1 MAEVVFSPSDLR
13 SNLLPLSNVQIGGN
27 VDWLFEFLEQ
37 ANTSNLKTAHYPKEF
52 GTFKMKVSFGQGV
65 SARVPWISFYADG
78 MSTSNGY
85 YPVYLYFKDSKKL
98 ILSYGVSETN
108 DFGKSWREDIL
119 DGAPLV
125 KDVLDN
131 PPRYG
136 GSWIYKSYEVQFEG
150 ESPSL
155 TLDGKTLG
163 SSELDT
169 DLKGILD
176 RFSMNLDDAL
186 QQKDSPLAAGLFF
199 MEKQLEDFIID
210 NWATSELGQKYDL
223 IYEEGVL
230 VSQQYRTSIGPID
243 ILAKDKKDG
252 NYVVIELKR
261 NQTSDDTVGQISR
274 YMGWVSENLN
284 DRNVKGIIIAGK
296 YDEKLHYAQTL
307 IDRIEVQLYEVR
319 FTLRQHSRQL

>member
-1 MAEVVFSPSDLR
+1 ME
-13 SNLLPLSNVQIGGN
+13 
-27 VDWLFEFLEQ
+27 WLFHFLDQ
-37 ANTSNLKTAHYPKEF
+37 ANTSNLKTAHYPKEYDN
-52 GTFKMKVSFGQGV
+52 FKMKVSFGQGA
-65 SARVPWISFYADG
+65 SARVPWISFYAEG

-98 ILSYGVSETN
+98 ILSYGVSESN

-119 DGAPLV
+119 GGAQRIQ
-125 KDVLDN
+125 DVLEN

-136 GSWIYKSYEVQFEG
+136 ASWIFKAYEVHASDNTFT
-150 ESPSL
+150 L
-155 TLDGKTLG
+155 TSDGQKTNTK
-163 SSELDT
+163 ELED
-169 DLKGILD
+169 DLKAILA
-176 RFSMNLDDAL
+176 RFALNLDDSL
-186 QQKDSPLAAGLFF
+186 QQKDSPLSAGLFF

-243 ILAKDKKDG
+243 ILARDKQHG

-284 DRNVKGIIIAGK
+284 DKEVKGIIIAGK

-319 FTLRQHSRQL
+319 FTLRKHSRQL